1 MKRNRIFLSK
11 KRPSLFPF
19 PNFSYKTMDTPVL
32 GLNRGNLRPNS
43 APGPLRNPWCY
54 ELEQFLTKKPP
65 FLLFF
70 PTGPA
75 KNGPMN
81 QNTFL
86 EHKPPPLS
94 LFSLRPTAH
103 SSMNRDSF

>member
-54 ELEQFLTKKPP
+54 ELEQFLS
-65 FLLFF
+65 
-70 PTGPA
+70 
-75 KNGPMN
+75 KNR
-81 QNTFL
+81 
-86 EHKPPPLS
+86 
-94 LFSLRPTAH
+94 LFSCFSPRGRQKMGP
-103 SSMNRDSF
+103 